1 MKTRKDNKGNSS
13 SPLHRG
19 CIFEVLCC
27 CLQHQGIWT
36 IFKSDTTLRSHLVQ
50 TIKTRRCHLQDP
62 MWMWQCISAKQG
74 DQCIKDKGTWQR
86 HQFSRTVVSEHAN
99 KMGHIPIWSKV
110 KFIDHDS
117 TGTHVRWQINEAI
130 HIRLHLNNINRNSGI
145 KIAEAWIPMIKQYN
159 SQSMRTY
166 EGKPSNNWNNN
177 EDRNAPMAVNQL
189 ATNSDM

>member
-36 IFKSDTTLRSHLVQ
+36 IFKSDTTLRSHLVW

-62 MWMWQCISAKQG
+62 MWMWQSVYKQNNEINVWR
-74 DQCIKDKGTWQR
+74 IKEHDR
-86 HQFSRTVVSEHAN
+86 DIQFSRTVVLEHAN
-99 KMGHIPIWSKV
+99 KMGHTPIWSKV

-117 TGTHVRWQINEAI
+117 TGTHVRWQI
-130 HIRLHLNNINRNSGI
+130 IRGYPYKTS
-145 KIAEAWIPMIKQYN
+145 
-159 SQSMRTY
+159 S
-166 EGKPSNNWNNN
+166 
-177 EDRNAPMAVNQL
+177 
-189 ATNSDM
+189 